1 MGTGLVLIPWAIV
14 SLILGDIKLGIG
26 LLIIYAIITVIRQV
40 LEPKIVAGQFDMPSF
55 AAIVSMYIGI
65 KLFGALGI
73 IILPLTVII
82 IKMLADEGIITAIH
96 TEKGDKATAKEEAD
110 TETKEDQA
118 AQKEEAV
125 IDTKEGDK
133 TVAQEDTV

>member
-1 MGTGLVLIPWAIV
+1 MGSSLLIF
-14 SLILGDIKLGIG
+14 GDTSLGIG

-40 LEPKIVAGQFDMPSF
+40 IEPKIVAGQFEMPAF
-55 AAIVSMYIGI
+55 ATIVSMYIGV

-96 TEKGDKATAKEEAD
+96 TKKGDEAA
-110 TETKEDQA
+110 E
-118 AQKEEAV
+118 KEEAV
-125 IDTKEGDK
+125 ILTKRRQNSR
-133 TVAQEDTV
+133 TRRNCYSN